1 MLITT
6 DSSNAFVPLA
16 AQQQTT
22 TRASPSAIY
31 SQISEQ
37 AFTLK
42 TSLLTS
48 IAKLRSFQERDGD
61 FSIDF
66 GVKGGELNETSRAP
80 QRVNYYSISED
91 VGKAAD
97 EVLHTCD
104 QLSKVSPTDEP
115 TKYLG
120 DKENGDKSPLN
131 GAWKLL
137 FTTAADASFSKNSTR
152 GDAKAQNVV
161 DSAKGKITNIIE
173 FSSKNGTEPV
183 LKQLNIVVKAT
194 AINSTRVELQFRYA
208 KALLTK
214 FFFIPLFG
222 RTLPIYFPV
231 PGPFITR
238 IIVFFSRLFRFG
250 RKSVK
255 KVPKA
260 YFDILYLDKDLRIH
274 KTGEDNIFV
283 QARESWDAAGP
294 LLK

>member
-16 AQQQTT
+16 ARQQTT

-31 SQISEQ
+31 CQISEQ

-231 PGPFITR
+231 PGTFATI
-238 IIVFFSRLFRFG
+238 SQSNAMRLQ
-250 RKSVK
+250 
-255 KVPKA
+255 
-260 YFDILYLDKDLRIH
+260 L
-274 KTGEDNIFV
+274 
-283 QARESWDAAGP
+283 
-294 LLK
+294 